1 MDVEKDGDKFFDLF
15 HSGQKLRESLH
26 VPKFLLR
33 AVSILYALNLGLDIL
48 KAVEREVFLLLR
60 SKGRSEAVQGPC
72 EAIFCVGSHR
82 GKTEPDLMALKSNFN
97 WS

>member
-15 HSGQKLRESLH
+15 HSGQKLGEPLH

-60 SKGRSEAVQGPC
+60 REGRSEAVQGPR
-72 EAIFCVGSHR
+72 EPIFFVGGHR
-82 GKTEPDLMALKSNFN
+82 GKPEPDLMALKSNSN
-97 WS
+97 LS